1 MKKSLLAIG
10 LTALLFGA
18 CKKEEIEEFLA
29 TDMTGTSVI
38 SGKITNDIRSQN
50 AGSGYQT
57 IMVPSAGIVVQ
68 ARVWNDDL
76 YPNSPNAQ
84 GSEVYSATTDANG
97 NYSISVKTNGDG
109 VQAYITIANRVG
121 TFDTIVN
128 GVTKTGPTV
137 NFYGT
142 NTNVWVYKG
151 SPATYNYNMWASSP
165 IVGNPMPVTIG
176 TAVISGTIQV
186 LQMEED
192 TFTGPIYYYNASAY
206 MPVANHS
213 VRLDF
218 NVDPLTMLRKTYTT
232 TTNASGVYSFTVTT
246 SDDPGFNPYGYLRLN
261 DYVATRD
268 TLRVNKTTVSTGISG
283 VFDGNCSTCF
293 FIGGIDPNEVIN
305 HQNYTYTNFH

>member
-50 AGSGYQT
+50 QGSGYQT
-57 IMVPSAGIVVQ
+57 IMVPAAGIVVQ

-97 NYSISVKTNGDG
+97 NYSITVKSNGDG
-109 VQAYITIANRVG
+109 VSAYITIANRVS
-121 TFDTIVN
+121 TFDTIIN
-128 GVTKTGPTV
+128 GVVKTGPAA

-151 SPATYNYNMWASSP
+151 SPATYNYNMWAST
-165 IVGNPMPVTIG
+165 IVGNPMPVNIG
-176 TAVISGTIQV
+176 TAVVTGTIMV
-186 LQMEED
+186 TQMEED
-192 TFTGPIYYYNASAY
+192 TFPGPIYYYNATAD

-218 NVDPLTMLRKTYTT
+218 NVDPLTMMRRTYTT
-232 TTNASGVYSFTVTT
+232 TTNASGVYSFTITT
-246 SDDPGFNPYGYLRLN
+246 SDDPGFNQYGYLRLT
-261 DYVATRD
+261 DYVTTRD
-268 TLRVNKTTVSTGISG
+268 TLRVNGTTVSTGISG
-283 VFDGNCSTCF
+283 VFDGNSSGYY
-293 FIGGIDPNEVIN
+293 IGNIYPNEVIN
-305 HQNYTYTNFH
+305 HENYYYSNFH